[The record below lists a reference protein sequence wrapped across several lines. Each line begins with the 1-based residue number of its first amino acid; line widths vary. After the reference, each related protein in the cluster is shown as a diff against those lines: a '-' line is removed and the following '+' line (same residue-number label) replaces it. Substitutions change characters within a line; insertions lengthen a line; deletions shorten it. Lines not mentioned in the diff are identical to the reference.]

1 MIRVEANLAPAS
13 LLTGDRGH
21 SARCRRHVADGLF
34 RDWRLP
40 SKTFGGRSSFHRSC
54 PAPCRTERA
63 TCPRSPA
70 FTLIELLVVI
80 AIIIVLAGLV
90 LSTVGYVQKKG
101 ARSRAETEIA
111 AMSAACE
118 SYKADNG
125 IYPRGNAN
133 LSNTTPYDTDNL
145 NARTDGD
152 PGTTP
157 CPSPCPD
164 PNPPSTY
171 SQTSLYLYK
180 QLSGDSA
187 GNRSPSGKSYM
198 EFKPKMLLPSGSTGL
213 VTAISDPFGNSY
225 GYSTA
230 NQLGDPTK
238 GYNPTFD
245 LWSTA
250 GLTTDPQPGAD
261 TITPQWIKNW

>member
-1 MIRVEANLAPAS
+1 MTNDERNLARIRS
-13 LLTGDRGH
+13 SGLTSPSTLDI
-21 SARCRRHVADGLF
+21 
-34 RDWRLP
+34 RLP
-40 SKTFGGRSSFHRSC
+40 RRSAAKPGTSTFGAGG
-54 PAPCRTERA
+54 
-63 TCPRSPA
+63 A

-80 AIIIVLAGLV
+80 AIIIVLTGLI

-125 IYPRGNAN
+125 IYPNNSAT
-133 LSNTTPYDTDNL
+133 NTL
-145 NARTDGD
+145 NAQSSFD
-152 PGTTP
+152 PSATA
-157 CPSPCPD
+157 
-164 PNPPSTY
+164 Y
-171 SQTSLYLYK
+171 TSASLFLYE

-187 GNRSPSGKSYM
+187 GNRQSSGKSYFT
-198 EFKPKMLLPSGSTGL
+198 FKPNMLSPADQTQN
-213 VTAISDPFGNSY
+213 VQYIRDPFGNSY

-230 NQLGDPTK
+230 GNPQVNPSPSPSPA

-250 GLTTDPQPGAD
+250 NY
-261 TITPQWIKNW
+261 TPQASPSPTATPQNFWIKNW